1 MRNPMPFPSVPQQRM
16 PLRLPSVRRVCLL
29 GLALVL
35 VCLAAPASAQR
46 SVEFAPYAL
55 PAEGTVAVT
64 MRQGE
69 PQDRAFTELDRATGG
84 ALARATASAGFE
96 GKRGTTLNLHGIGP
110 YAQVLVIGRGDE
122 TPAQR
127 LLEDIGA
134 LAGNAGASSK
144 AARIELLW
152 PEAAPAGGGAHLAFG
167 AALGAYRFNTYKAVK
182 PDGETPGQG
191 SLVLRVAAPDAAR
204 AAWARDWQPMAES
217 VHFARDLVTE
227 PANVIYPES
236 FVART
241 RAAFAGVKNVEIEV
255 LDVPAMQ
262 RLGMNSLLAVGQ
274 GSARPPRLLVVRY
287 RGAAA
292 GEAPVAFVGKGITFD
307 SGGISIKPGEN
318 LWRMKYDM
326 SGAAAVTATVLGLAK
341 REAKVNAIAVAA
353 LAENMPS
360 GTAGRPG
367 DVIRTMSGK
376 TYEVMSTDAEGRMVL
391 VDAIW
396 FVQTRD
402 KPRVLV
408 DVATLTGSV
417 RTALGDEYAGL
428 FTRDDTLADALLA
441 AGRASGE
448 ELWRLPLHPS
458 YAKDLESPIAEL
470 RHSGGSGAGAGVGA
484 HFIGEW
490 VQPGVA
496 WAHLDI
502 ASMAWRDDGAVPTM
516 PAGASAFGI
525 RLLDRYVRD
534 TVEQAD

>member
-1 MRNPMPFPSVPQQRM
+1 MPKPATDRFALLRRMSAPLPMCGRA
-16 PLRLPSVRRVCLL
+16 LLL
-29 GLALVL
+29 GLALA
-35 VCLAAPASAQR
+35 CLAAPASAQR
-46 SVEFAPYAL
+46 SVEFDTYAL
-55 PAEGTVAVT
+55 PADGAVAVT

-69 PQDRAFTELDRATGG
+69 PQDRAYAELDRGTGG
-84 ALARATASAGFE
+84 ALARAVAAAGFE
-96 GKRGTTLNLHGIGP
+96 GKRGTTLSLHGLGP
-110 YAQVLVIGRGDE
+110 YAHVLVIGRGDQA
-122 TPAQR
+122 PDAR

-134 LAGNAGASSK
+134 LAGAAGASSK
-144 AARIELLW
+144 AARIDLLW

-167 AALGAYRFNTYKAVK
+167 AALGEYRFTAYKAAK
-182 PDGETPGQG
+182 PEGERTGQG
-191 SLVLRVAAPDAAR
+191 RLVLRVAAPDAAR
-204 AAWARDWQPMAES
+204 TAWTREWRPMAES
-217 VHFARDLVTE
+217 VRFARDLVTE
-227 PANVIYPES
+227 PGNVIYPES

-241 RAAFAGVKNVEIEV
+241 RDAFAGVKNVEIEV

-262 RLGMNSLLAVGQ
+262 RLGMNSLLAVGL
-274 GSARPPRLLVVRY
+274 GSARAPRLLVVRY

-292 GEAPVAFVGKGITFD
+292 SEAPLAFVGKGITFD

-318 LWRMKYDM
+318 MWRMKYDM

-376 TYEVMSTDAEGRMVL
+376 TYEVISTDAEGRMVL
-391 VDAIW
+391 VDAMW

-402 KPRVLV
+402 KPRVLI

-417 RTALGDEYAGL
+417 RTALGDDYAGL
-428 FTRDDTLADALLA
+428 FTRDDALADALLA

-502 ASMAWRDDGAVPTM
+502 ASMAWRDDGSAPTM
-516 PAGASAFGI
+516 PVGASAFGI

-534 TVEQAD
+534 AVEKAD

>member
-1 MRNPMPFPSVPQQRM
+1 MRKLQSQTHRNA
-16 PLRLPSVRRVCLL
+16 RLPALL
-29 GLALVL
+29 FALAVAWLPP
-35 VCLAAPASAQR
+35 AALAQR
-46 SVEFAPYAL
+46 TPDFAAYAV
-55 PAEGTVAVT
+55 PSDGAVVLT
-64 MRQGE
+64 MRQGGT
-69 PQDRAFTELDRATGG
+69 QDRAFLDVDRASGG
-84 ALARATASAGFE
+84 SLARAVASAAFE

-110 YAQVLVIGRGDE
+110 YSQVMVIGRGDE
-122 TPAQR
+122 AITPR

-144 AARIELLW
+144 APRIELLW
-152 PEAAPAGGGAHLAFG
+152 PEAGLAAGGAHLAFG
-167 AALGAYRFNTYKAVK
+167 AALGEYRFGIYKTESGDAPK
-182 PDGETPGQG
+182 PGQG
-191 SLVLRVAAPDAAR
+191 TLVLRVGDPEAAR
-204 AAWARDWQPMAES
+204 STWTSQWRPVADS
-217 VHFARDLVTE
+217 VRFARDLVTE

-236 FVART
+236 FVERT
-241 RAAFAGVKNVEIEV
+241 RAAFAGVPGVEIEV
-255 LDVPAMQ
+255 LDVPAME
-262 RLGMNSLLAVGQ
+262 RLKMQSLLAVGQ

-318 LWRMKYDM
+318 MWRMKYDM
-326 SGAAAVTATVLGLAK
+326 TGAATVTGTVLGLAK
-341 REAKVNAIAVAA
+341 RRAKVNAIAVAA

-360 GTAGRPG
+360 GTAIRPG

-376 TYEVMSTDAEGRMVL
+376 TYEIMSTDAEGRMVL
-391 VDAIW
+391 VDAMW

-417 RTALGDEYAGL
+417 STALGDEYAGL
-428 FTRDDTLADALLA
+428 FSRDDALADALLA
-441 AGRASGE
+441 AGRSSGE

-458 YAKDLESPIAEL
+458 YAKDLESPIADL
-470 RHSGGSGAGAGVGA
+470 RNGGSSGRAGAGVGA
-484 HFIGEW
+484 HFIGAW

-502 ASMAWRDDGAVPTM
+502 ASMAWRDDGALPTM
-516 PAGASAFGI
+516 PTGASAFGI

-534 TVEQAD
+534 HIEAGR